1 MAEIWAFRKNPA
13 SIFIFSYKYAFL
25 GLLLT
30 HSKKKKFLTIFFNE
44 NRDLGGVTS
53 YVLKKTLQFHIKGNQ
68 GPEGTFFLF

>member
-44 NRDLGGVTS
+44 NRDLGGVIM
-53 YVLKKTLQFHIKGNQ
+53 LEL
-68 GPEGTFFLF
+68 